1 MCPFHSDT
9 KPSLTVSDHKGFYKC
24 FSCGAHGDVFDY
36 LKHQRGMS
44 LNQAKEYLGIAKET
58 LPSFK
63 PTPKESDQWEV
74 ISPVPDDASKARFT
88 HPEYGEP
95 SLIHYYKGLNGE
107 LLGFTAR
114 YNTEDGGKKVLPI
127 SYCKKIGTTTKGWK
141 FKRLPR
147 PNPLYGL
154 HLLKKHNKVIIVEGE
169 KCVDVANN
177 IFGNTHAVITWIGG
191 VEGVKHADWQHLQT
205 KDVIIWPDFDLQV
218 YKGNHPRA
226 GEIMDY
232 DDQPGQRAALE
243 IQKIIPHA
251 RILNIPR
258 DKQKGWDVADALADD
273 GWEDYQF
280 YAFIDQFKPVSAVIP
295 DATNQLQ
302 IREEVQGDIEP
313 FRFLGY
319 DDSKYYFFLNTELQV
334 ISRANTALD
343 DYMNITQLAP
353 HEWWE
358 DEFLEGKHL
367 KGDSLALIAT
377 HLMYKSRQFGIFNP
391 ENIRGRGCWIDGKK
405 VVIHAG
411 NKLIVDGRE
420 TETARFKSDYI
431 YPGSQAIR
439 INVSKPLSAS
449 DANKFMQLCERLLW
463 ERPIYATLLAGW
475 CVVAPMCG
483 ALDWRPHIWVTSKAG
498 GGKAQPHTSKI
509 LTRDGWSTIGE
520 MKVGDLITTPDNN
533 HAKIMSIHPQGKVP
547 VYKITFADGRST
559 RATGDH
565 LWKVRSLNEWRLK
578 TTSEMIDILN
588 RKTKASIS
596 LAIPLSDPLQISG
609 NKKLNLPLH
618 PYVLGAMIGDGHFAN
633 KEGKKSGTISLT
645 SYDNH
650 IIDRIRSLMPDNIG
664 FFDTHRKY
672 EFRFGDLSRYGRSAR
687 ILIKEL
693 KLLGA
698 RSHNVFI
705 PQGYLDASIEDR
717 IELLKG
723 LMDTDGTI
731 GKNGSLSYC
740 TTSKVLSEQFAYLV
754 RSLGGIALIS
764 EKIPH
769 LTYKGEYKEGRLAYV
784 INIRLKNR
792 SMAFSLPRKLER
804 SDTSYQYEDCLYL
817 NIDKI
822 EEDGFEECSCI
833 SIDHPD
839 RLYITDDFVV
849 THNTWTM
856 DHIIKPMI
864 GDMGMF
870 VQGRTTE
877 AGVRQCLKSDAM
889 PVLFDEA
896 ESENQRAGSTI
907 ESVLALMRQAS
918 SETGGKIVKGTAG
931 GKAQS
936 FTIRSCFAL
945 SSIAV
950 NLQHNSD
957 ISRVCVLS
965 LLPDNSDAAQTLF
978 DKLQEDTHETL
989 TAEYCQNMQAR
1000 TIKYLHILKSN
1011 AITFSAAVAKH
1022 LGSKRL
1028 GDQIGILIA
1037 GAYLLYSSKL
1047 VSQEIADEWVAKR
1060 DWSEQQVMTE
1070 ETDETKLMQLLLST
1084 IIRINTGKLSVN
1096 RNIGELIQICQ
1107 GEDILFDSDN
1117 PDHDKI
1123 TKKQANDELLRIGLK
1138 VNNGYVIVSNS
1149 HEGIKSLLRNTHWC
1163 NNWSR
1168 TLKRIDGSVALE
1180 QVKFKSI
1187 KTRAV
1192 SVPYESK

>member
-1 MCPFHSDT
+1 MKLSELKTSISISSIISKDISLQQHGSELIGMCPFHVDT
-9 KPSLTVSDHKGFYKC
+9 KPSLTISDSKGFYKC

-36 LKHQRGMS
+36 LQHQRGMN

-63 PTPKESDQWEV
+63 PTPKESDEWEA
-74 ISPVPDDASKARFT
+74 ISPVPDDAPKPRLT

-95 SLIHYYKGLNGE
+95 SLIHPYKGINGE

-114 YNTEDGGKKVLPI
+114 YNTEGGGKKVLPI
-127 SYCKKIGTTTKGWK
+127 SYCKKTGTTTKGWK

-147 PNPLYGL
+147 PNSLYGL
-154 HLLKKHNKVIIVEGE
+154 HLLKKHSKVIIVEGE

-177 IFGNTHAVITWIGG
+177 IYSNTHAVLTWVGG
-191 VEGVKHADWQHLQT
+191 VEGVKHADWEPLQS

-218 YKGNHPRA
+218 YKGNHERA
-226 GEIMDY
+226 GQIMDY

-243 IQKIIPHA
+243 IKRIIPHA
-251 RILNIPR
+251 KILNIPR
-258 DKQKGWDVADALADD
+258 DKPKGWDVADALSDD

-280 YAFIDQFKPVSAVIP
+280 YEFIDQFKPVSEVIT

-302 IREEVQGDIEP
+302 IREEVLGDIEP

-334 ISRANTALD
+334 ISRSNTSLD
-343 DYMNITQLAP
+343 DLMNITQLASK
-353 HEWWE
+353 EWWE
-358 DEFLEGKHL
+358 DNFLEGNHL
-367 KGDSLALIAT
+367 KGDSLTKIAT
-377 HLMYKSRQFGIFNP
+377 YLMYRSREFGIFNP

-411 NKLIVDGRE
+411 DKLIVDGRQ
-420 TETARFKSDYI
+420 TETARFKSQYI
-431 YPGSQAIR
+431 YPGSQSIR
-439 INVSKPLSAS
+439 INVNNPLSAS
-449 DANKFMQLCERLLW
+449 DANKFMKLCERLLW

-498 GGKAQPHTSKI
+498 GGKS
-509 LTRDGWSTIGE
+509 
-520 MKVGDLITTPDNN
+520 
-533 HAKIMSIHPQGKVP
+533 
-547 VYKITFADGRST
+547 
-559 RATGDH
+559 
-565 LWKVRSLNEWRLK
+565 
-578 TTSEMIDILN
+578 
-588 RKTKASIS
+588 
-596 LAIPLSDPLQISG
+596 
-609 NKKLNLPLH
+609 
-618 PYVLGAMIGDGHFAN
+618 
-633 KEGKKSGTISLT
+633 
-645 SYDNH
+645 
-650 IIDRIRSLMPDNIG
+650 
-664 FFDTHRKY
+664 
-672 EFRFGDLSRYGRSAR
+672 
-687 ILIKEL
+687 
-693 KLLGA
+693 
-698 RSHNVFI
+698 
-705 PQGYLDASIEDR
+705 
-717 IELLKG
+717 
-723 LMDTDGTI
+723 
-731 GKNGSLSYC
+731 
-740 TTSKVLSEQFAYLV
+740 
-754 RSLGGIALIS
+754 
-764 EKIPH
+764 
-769 LTYKGEYKEGRLAYV
+769 
-784 INIRLKNR
+784 
-792 SMAFSLPRKLER
+792 
-804 SDTSYQYEDCLYL
+804 
-817 NIDKI
+817 
-822 EEDGFEECSCI
+822 
-833 SIDHPD
+833 
-839 RLYITDDFVV
+839 
-849 THNTWTM
+849 WTM
-856 DHIIKPMI
+856 DNIIRPMM
-864 GDMGMF
+864 GDFGLF

-877 AGVRQCLKSDAM
+877 AGVRQFLKSDAM

-936 FTIRSCFAL
+936 FAIRSCFAL

-965 LLPDNSDAAQTLF
+965 LLPDNSDVAQTLF

-1000 TIKYLHILKSN
+1000 TIKYLHILKAN

-1028 GDQIGILIA
+1028 GDQIGILVA

-1047 VSQEIADEWVAKR
+1047 VSQEIADDWVLKR

-1107 GEDILFDSDN
+1107 GEDILFDDQN

-1138 VNNGYVIVSNS
+1138 VNKDYVIVSNS

-1168 TLKRIDGSVALE
+1168 TLKRIDGSFAIE
-1180 QVKFKSI
+1180 QVKFKSV

-1192 SVPYESK
+1192 SVPYESN

>member
-1 MCPFHSDT
+1 MELSEIKTSISISSIISKDIQLHQHGLELIGMCCFHHDT

-44 LNQAKEYLGIAKET
+44 LNQAKEYLGIAMET

-74 ISPVPDDASKARFT
+74 ISPVPDDASKPRLT

-95 SLIHYYKGLNGE
+95 SLIHPYKGINGE

-114 YNTEDGGKKVLPI
+114 YNIENGGKKVLPI

-169 KCVDVANN
+169 KCADVANN
-177 IFGNTHAVITWIGG
+177 IYGNTHAVITWVGG
-191 VEGVKHADWQHLQT
+191 VEGVKHSDWQHLQS
-205 KDVIIWPDFDLQV
+205 KDVIIWPDFDLQF
-218 YKGNHPRA
+218 YKDNHPRA

-232 DDQPGQRAALE
+232 NDQPGQRAALE
-243 IQKIIPHA
+243 IQKFLPHA
-251 RILNIPR
+251 KILDIPR
-258 DKQKGWDVADALADD
+258 DKPKGWDVADALEE

-280 YAFIDQFKPVSAVIP
+280 YAFIDQFKPVSEVIP

-367 KGDSLALIAT
+367 KGDSLAMIAT

-449 DANKFMQLCERLLW
+449 DANKFMKLCERLLW

-498 GGKAQPHTSKI
+498 GGKTWVMDEIISPMMCDLGLFVLADTTAPAIRQT
-509 LTRDGWSTIGE
+509 LT
-520 MKVGDLITTPDNN
+520 K
-533 HAKIMSIHPQGKVP
+533 
-547 VYKITFADGRST
+547 
-559 RATGDH
+559 
-565 LWKVRSLNEWRLK
+565 
-578 TTSEMIDILN
+578 
-588 RKTKASIS
+588 
-596 LAIPLSDPLQISG
+596 
-609 NKKLNLPLH
+609 
-618 PYVLGAMIGDGHFAN
+618 
-633 KEGKKSGTISLT
+633 
-645 SYDNH
+645 
-650 IIDRIRSLMPDNIG
+650 
-664 FFDTHRKY
+664 
-672 EFRFGDLSRYGRSAR
+672 
-687 ILIKEL
+687 
-693 KLLGA
+693 
-698 RSHNVFI
+698 
-705 PQGYLDASIEDR
+705 DA
-717 IELLKG
+717 L
-723 LMDTDGTI
+723 
-731 GKNGSLSYC
+731 
-740 TTSKVLSEQFAYLV
+740 
-754 RSLGGIALIS
+754 
-764 EKIPH
+764 
-769 LTYKGEYKEGRLAYV
+769 
-784 INIRLKNR
+784 
-792 SMAFSLPRKLER
+792 
-804 SDTSYQYEDCLYL
+804 
-817 NIDKI
+817 
-822 EEDGFEECSCI
+822 
-833 SIDHPD
+833 
-839 RLYITDDFVV
+839 
-849 THNTWTM
+849 
-856 DHIIKPMI
+856 
-864 GDMGMF
+864 
-870 VQGRTTE
+870 
-877 AGVRQCLKSDAM
+877 

-896 ESENQRAGSTI
+896 ESENQSAGSSI
-907 ESVLALMRQAS
+907 ENVVALMRQS
-918 SETGGKIVKGTAG
+918 SKETGGSILKGSPS

-936 FTIRSCFAL
+936 FKIRSCFAL

-950 NLQHNSD
+950 NLQHKSD

-978 DKLQEDTHETL
+978 EKLQIDTHETL

-1022 LGSKRL
+1022 LNDKRL

-1107 GEDILFDSDN
+1107 GEDLPFDSDN

-1123 TKKQANDELLRIGLK
+1123 TKKQAGDELLRIGLK

>member
-1 MCPFHSDT
+1 MSVINTKNVMENQLDIADIKSSVSISSIIGKDIPLQQHGSELIGMCCFHSDT
-9 KPSLTVSDHKGFYKC
+9 KPSLTVSDNKGFYKC

-44 LNQAKEYLGIAKET
+44 LNQAKEYLGIAKES
-58 LPSFK
+58 LPSSK
-63 PTPKESDQWEV
+63 PKPKSSDEWDV
-74 ISPVPDDASKARFT
+74 ISPVPEDHNKPNFNHKD
-88 HPEYGEP
+88 HGEP
-95 SLIHYYKGLNGE
+95 SLVHVWKGLNGE
-107 LLGFTAR
+107 LLGYTAR
-114 YNTEDGGKKVLPI
+114 YNLVGGAKVVLPI
-127 SYCKKIGTTTKGWK
+127 SYCQKIGSTVNKWV
-141 FKRLPR
+141 FKRMPK
-147 PNPLYGL
+147 PHPLYGL
-154 HLLKKHNKVIIVEGE
+154 HLLKKHKKVLIVEGE
-169 KCVDVANN
+169 KCADVANN
-177 IFGNTHAVITWIGG
+177 IFGSTHAVITWIGG
-191 VEGVKHADWQHLQT
+191 VEGIKHSDWQHLQS

-218 YKGNHPRA
+218 YKDNHQRA
-226 GEIMDY
+226 GQIMDY

-243 IQKIIPHA
+243 IQKILPHA
-251 RILNIPR
+251 KILDIPR
-258 DKQKGWDVADALADD
+258 DKPKGWDVADALSDD

-302 IREEVQGDIEP
+302 VREDIIGDIEP

-353 HEWWE
+353 KEWWE
-358 DEFLEGKHL
+358 DEFLDGKHL
-367 KGDSLALIAT
+367 KGESLARIAT
-377 HLMYKSRQFGIFNP
+377 HLMYESRQFGIFNP

-439 INVSKPLSAS
+439 INVNNPLSAS

-498 GGKAQPHTSKI
+498 GGKS
-509 LTRDGWSTIGE
+509 
-520 MKVGDLITTPDNN
+520 
-533 HAKIMSIHPQGKVP
+533 
-547 VYKITFADGRST
+547 
-559 RATGDH
+559 
-565 LWKVRSLNEWRLK
+565 
-578 TTSEMIDILN
+578 
-588 RKTKASIS
+588 
-596 LAIPLSDPLQISG
+596 
-609 NKKLNLPLH
+609 
-618 PYVLGAMIGDGHFAN
+618 
-633 KEGKKSGTISLT
+633 
-645 SYDNH
+645 
-650 IIDRIRSLMPDNIG
+650 
-664 FFDTHRKY
+664 
-672 EFRFGDLSRYGRSAR
+672 
-687 ILIKEL
+687 
-693 KLLGA
+693 
-698 RSHNVFI
+698 
-705 PQGYLDASIEDR
+705 
-717 IELLKG
+717 
-723 LMDTDGTI
+723 
-731 GKNGSLSYC
+731 
-740 TTSKVLSEQFAYLV
+740 
-754 RSLGGIALIS
+754 
-764 EKIPH
+764 
-769 LTYKGEYKEGRLAYV
+769 
-784 INIRLKNR
+784 
-792 SMAFSLPRKLER
+792 
-804 SDTSYQYEDCLYL
+804 
-817 NIDKI
+817 
-822 EEDGFEECSCI
+822 
-833 SIDHPD
+833 
-839 RLYITDDFVV
+839 
-849 THNTWTM
+849 WTM
-856 DHIIKPMI
+856 DNIIRPMM
-864 GDMGMF
+864 GDFGLF

-918 SETGGKIVKGTAG
+918 SETGGKIIKGTAG
-931 GKAQS
+931 GKSQS
-936 FTIRSCFAL
+936 FTVRSCFAL

-965 LLPDNSDAAQTLF
+965 LLPDNSEEAQELFERLKNDA
-978 DKLQEDTHETL
+978 HETL
-989 TAEYCQNMQAR
+989 TQAYCENMQAR
-1000 TIKYLHILKSN
+1000 TIKYLHILKRN
-1011 AITFSAAVAKH
+1011 AITFSEAAAKH

-1047 VSQEIADEWVAKR
+1047 VSQEIADDWISKR
-1060 DWSEQQVMTE
+1060 DWSEQQVITDD
-1070 ETDETKLMQLLLST
+1070 TDENKLMQMILST
-1084 IIRINTGKLSVN
+1084 IIRVNTGKLSVN

-1107 GEDILFDSDN
+1107 GEDLPFDHEN

-1123 TKKQANDELLRIGLK
+1123 TKKQASDELLRIGLK
-1138 VNNGYVIVSNS
+1138 VHPTYVIVSNS